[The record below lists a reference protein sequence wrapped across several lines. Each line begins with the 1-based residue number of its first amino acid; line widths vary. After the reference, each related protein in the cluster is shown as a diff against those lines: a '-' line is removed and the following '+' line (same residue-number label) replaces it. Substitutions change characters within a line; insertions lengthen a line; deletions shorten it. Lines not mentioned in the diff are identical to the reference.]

1 MPGDDSANQQFGT
14 AVRASLLRLLYLAA
28 IAVVMIG
35 WVWMLAEGI
44 TWAANSID
52 LLILE

>member
-1 MPGDDSANQQFGT
+1 
-14 AVRASLLRLLYLAA
+14 VRASLLRLLYLTA

-35 WVWMLAEGI
+35 WVWMLVEGI